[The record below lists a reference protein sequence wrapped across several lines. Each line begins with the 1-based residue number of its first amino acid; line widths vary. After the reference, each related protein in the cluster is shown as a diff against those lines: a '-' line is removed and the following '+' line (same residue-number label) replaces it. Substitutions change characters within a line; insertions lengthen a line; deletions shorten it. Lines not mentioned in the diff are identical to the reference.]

1 MSLTVELAFGSGYST
16 AAVDR
21 DWTDISD
28 LVVDSEGVD
37 IAVGRGDERS
47 VADANTFS
55 LTLDNSSGDFTP
67 GLASGA
73 YYPDVKIGTPIRIT
87 VTPDGGTD
95 SVRGVG
101 FVEEWAQQWDGS
113 DESSDVVIS
122 ATSRFTVLGRN
133 AAADSLV
140 RQTILM
146 DAPTL
151 YYPLTEAAG
160 ASLASDASG
169 NGNKPLGKFASGAD
183 VYFGTTTGAAVD
195 GGTCV
200 EFFGERYL
208 RNATLPGLNLS
219 TVTVEVL
226 FATSTASGVPLRIAA
241 ADPSSPLQLEITHA
255 TFGQILVHITD
266 AAGVSVSFAWVSGYM
281 EGDLHHFAVAHGS
294 SSATLYID
302 GAAAETIPTA
312 ALAGSLSTDST
323 EVEVGRVIEGTQSHV
338 AIFESKLTAD
348 QIAAHAEAALTQF
361 AGETAGERI
370 ERYATWAN
378 APIDTID
385 VDAGEVTL
393 TAVDT
398 TGAQILDLMRQA
410 ETSEGGV
417 LFDAPD
423 GALTFRSR
431 SARYVTTPDLTLDF
445 GSQQVGADFSPRTDR
460 ASLLNDVTVVTTD
473 GTNSGH
479 SIDTTSRDQYG
490 PSTAAIETQTQDESD
505 PQIRADWTTHVYAEP
520 IPRVSSLTVEVL
532 LFTEYPSQN
541 DVLDVT
547 VGSLICCTNQPSQCA
562 TSTGYYFV
570 EGYTENIAPNT
581 HTITFN
587 VSPAD
592 AWMNVVHF
600 DDDAR
605 GFDSGAHFAY

>member
-1 MSLTVELAFGSGYST
+1 MDLTVEIAFGSGYST
-16 AAVDR
+16 PAGDR
-21 DWTDISD
+21 DWTDVSD
-28 LVVDSEGVD
+28 LVIGSEGVD
-37 IAVGRGDERS
+37 VTVGRGDERS
-47 VADANTFS
+47 VADANTLS
-55 LTLDNSSGDFTP
+55 LTLDNSDGDFTP

-73 YYPDVKIGTPIRIT
+73 YYPDVKIGTPIRVT
-87 VTPDGGTD
+87 ATPDGGTD

-101 FVEEWAQQWDGS
+101 FVEEWAQEWDGS

-140 RQTILM
+140 RQTILL
-146 DAPTL
+146 DSPLA
-151 YYPLTEAAG
+151 YYPLTEAPG
-160 ASLASDASG
+160 SLQASDASG
-169 NGNKPLGKFASGAD
+169 NGYKPLTQQGSGTG

-195 GGTCV
+195 GGTSA
-200 EFFGERYL
+200 EFFAGKSLYRQ
-208 RNATLPGLNLS
+208 TMLS
-219 TVTVEVL
+219 TD
-226 FATSTASGVPLRIAA
+226 FSTLSIELLMHTP
-241 ADPSSPLQLEITHA
+241 
-255 TFGQILVHITD
+255 
-266 AAGVSVSFAWVSGYM
+266 AAGVARVFRLGNYNDADIGGIVFTLNAGGTLDLILNDPGATVGYVAGPDV
-281 EGDLHHFAVAHGS
+281 EDGELHHVAM
-294 SSATLYID
+294 TLSGGTANHYVD
-302 GAAAETIPTA
+302 GALI
-312 ALAGSLSTDST
+312 GSTT
-323 EVEVGRVIEGTQSHV
+323 GITVIAPRPVDLRLGESFDGTMAHV
-338 AIFESKLTAD
+338 AIYGSALTAD

-570 EGYTENIAPNT
+570 EGYSESIDGTSY
-581 HTITFN
+581 TITFN
-587 VSPAD
+587 VSPAEP
-592 AWMNVVHF
+592 WMNVVHF

-605 GFDSGAHFAY
+605 GFDSDATFAY